1 MRQHGRWVGLSLVRR
16 SINFLTFKSASILDA
31 SPTGVPSSRPSFAGL
46 FYKNNTETLSSPF
59 LLNFFFFF
67 SRKKMNLKHRH
78 SFKRKCPP
86 FALNDFFSQ
95 KVFTEKS
102 TSTSRQQEMVLIVEP
117 PSSPLTHAHTH
128 THTRVHKDV
137 CVSLEGAEMERIV

>member
-1 MRQHGRWVGLSLVRR
+1 
-16 SINFLTFKSASILDA
+16 
-31 SPTGVPSSRPSFAGL
+31 
-46 FYKNNTETLSSPF
+46 
-59 LLNFFFFF
+59 
-67 SRKKMNLKHRH
+67 MNLKHRH

-128 THTRVHKDV
+128 THTRTQRRV
-137 CVSLEGAEMERIV
+137 CKPGGSRDGENCIDRGKNAGNVGLKGVPVSILFLYIHFYILFQCGLFRGTGFN